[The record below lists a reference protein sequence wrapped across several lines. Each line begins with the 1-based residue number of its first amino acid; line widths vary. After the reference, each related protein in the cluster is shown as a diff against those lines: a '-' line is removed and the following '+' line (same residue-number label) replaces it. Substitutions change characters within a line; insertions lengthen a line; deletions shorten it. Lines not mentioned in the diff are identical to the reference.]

1 MTVAMQRGFNLI
13 EVLISMVVLALLVG
27 LAAPAFNEWMQNQ
40 QIRAAAEA
48 TLNGLQ
54 SARGQAIGRNVNVTF
69 QFTTDLTSGCAP
81 APIGAS
87 IYINSVSWVVSAG
100 NPTNACDKQ
109 ITDTPPGPVIQKG
122 LGGEGTPNA
131 LLTTEPV
138 GATAVTFTPLGG
150 ITSNP
155 DGSNVMTA
163 LTVTNTAIN
172 PASVRPLKIVINPG
186 GTTRMCDPSVT
197 APDTRACP

>member
-1 MTVAMQRGFNLI
+1 MIAVQRGFSIIELLI
-13 EVLISMVVLALLVG
+13 TLVVLGVLIA

-48 TLNGLQ
+48 TLNSLQ
-54 SARGQAIGRNVNVTF
+54 SARGQAIGRNVNVSF

-81 APIGAS
+81 APIGAG
-87 IYINSVSWVVSAG
+87 IYIKSVSWVVSSG
-100 NPTNACDKQ
+100 DPTNSCDKQ
-109 ITDTPPGPVIQKG
+109 ITDTPPGPVILKG

-131 LLTTEPV
+131 MLTTEPG
-138 GATAVTFTPLGG
+138 GATTVTFTPLGG

-155 DGSNVMTA
+155 DGSNAMTA
-163 LTVTNTAIN
+163 LTVSNPSIN
-172 PASVRPLKIVINPG
+172 PTSVRPLKVVINPG